1 MAFHDELVR
10 ALIARRIGQGRLPQD
25 FAATLPQRQALPQP
39 FQGGGTPGQA
49 PSGLR
54 PPGLFGLS
62 RQSLGNFASPF
73 RPLFNPPARPAPA
86 PVTPPVAALQRAL
99 RRVTGGDRGGDGGQ
113 RGGRGGNT
121 GSVGGSGGGAGTV
134 GGGPQAL

>member
-39 FQGGGTPGQA
+39 FQGGGTPGQV

-73 RPLFNPPARPAPA
+73 RPLFNPPARPVPINTTPA
-86 PVTPPVAALQRAL
+86 LARARTL
-99 RRVTGGDRGGDGGQ
+99 RNVTGGDRGDGGGGGMGGGGSGGVGAG
-113 RGGRGGNT
+113 GGRGG
-121 GSVGGSGGGAGTV
+121 GPSGRF
-134 GGGPQAL
+134 